1 MLKSQK
7 NEVANMVAELERHG
21 RELSRK
27 HESIQLQTTQL
38 QELPGKIEE
47 LQASIQSLKEAQA
60 PGPNPLL
67 NMSLEKTRAMIE
79 EKDRESAELDN
90 ELERLQAAL
99 PIKTRELERLEAE
112 LQPLEVRRLGSAASA
127 REAQRRKEQAL
138 NGAGDDLEER
148 GRWWR
153 GVEGGLKGMLG
164 VEN

>member
-1 MLKSQK
+1 
-7 NEVANMVAELERHG
+7 
-21 RELSRK
+21 
-27 HESIQLQTTQL
+27 
-38 QELPGKIEE
+38 
-47 LQASIQSLKEAQA
+47 
-60 PGPNPLL
+60 
-67 NMSLEKTRAMIE
+67 
-79 EKDRESAELDN
+79 
-90 ELERLQAAL
+90 L